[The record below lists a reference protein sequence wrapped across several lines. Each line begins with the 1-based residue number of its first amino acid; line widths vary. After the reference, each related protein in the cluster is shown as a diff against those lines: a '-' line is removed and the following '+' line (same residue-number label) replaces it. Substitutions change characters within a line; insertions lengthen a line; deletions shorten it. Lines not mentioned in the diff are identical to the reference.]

1 MYLNVT
7 PKLINQIA
15 NNWEDPR
22 KAEETHELIEAI
34 VAELKKDY
42 RNFQRKHSRISAED
56 AAHWESLISDVET
69 PEFWYKFDHLLNFG
83 FEY

>member
-1 MYLNVT
+1 MYLNLT

-22 KAEETHELIEAI
+22 KAEETQELIEAI

-42 RNFQRKHSRISAED
+42 RAFQRKHSRISDED
-56 AAHWESLISDVET
+56 VAHWEDLIADVT
-69 PEFWYKFDHLLNFG
+69 NPEFWYKFDHLLNFG